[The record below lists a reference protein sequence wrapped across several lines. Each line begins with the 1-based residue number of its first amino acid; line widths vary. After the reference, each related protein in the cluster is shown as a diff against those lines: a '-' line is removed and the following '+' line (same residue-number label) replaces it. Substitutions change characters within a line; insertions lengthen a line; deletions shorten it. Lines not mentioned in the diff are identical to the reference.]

1 VGEVD
6 VRTVVAAGV
15 DPILAFYR
23 REATDDRGRSLDE
36 VRSFEVRQ
44 LERVHDYIQWLFPL
58 AEGSAF
64 NPGAPTLTA
73 EAIAAFRADPVL
85 QQELRT
91 SLEVMLRFYGF
102 RLVERVDGSS
112 SPRVEESPDFADRS
126 AEWVTPGNHN
136 HRRIT
141 RILRSLQVLGLGGH
155 AAALLERL
163 EQVHTANGA
172 AIGGTTVAYW
182 RAALDQR

>member
-1 VGEVD
+1 M
-6 VRTVVAAGV
+6 

-23 REATDDRGRSLDE
+23 REAPDDRGRSLDE
-36 VRSFEVRQ
+36 VRSFDVWQ

-73 EAIAAFRADPVL
+73 EAIAAFRADLAL
-85 QQELRT
+85 QRELRT

-102 RLVERVDGSS
+102 RLVEGVGDNP
-112 SPRVEESPDFADRS
+112 SPRVEESPDFVERS

-136 HRRIT
+136 HRRLT

-163 EQVHTANGA
+163 AHVHRAHGT
-172 AIGGTTVAYW
+172 AIGGTTLAYW
-182 RAALDQR
+182 RAALAQP